1 MGETQIHDLS
11 ALQLRDAINS
21 GEISSRQAV
30 AHFLER
36 IENLDDSYGAFISV
50 TAEQALQQAAEA
62 DQRQA
67 ARRQTGMLHGMPL
80 AHKDLIDVAGSVTTH
95 GSAAIDHRTADDDGP
110 LAAVLR
116 RQGGISLGK
125 TQVPEFGL
133 TSYSEN
139 DIAPPAR
146 NPYDRA
152 LSAGGSSGGSA
163 AAVAARMLPFGP
175 ASDSGGS
182 IRIPAAATG
191 LVGLKPNRGRVPAGS
206 GQADAAGFGVAGPLA
221 RRAADAGLLL
231 DAMVT
236 EPNHRALSV
245 SARSRT
251 SATARTSPLSGA
263 PQPAAAPPSS
273 FLEAALRAEGRFRIG
288 ISTSSPFDD
297 HFPIAVAPEATA
309 ALQAGIDRLISLGHD
324 VVEAPIRYSP
334 VYPEAF
340 TTAWTTM
347 VAGAPIAPD
356 READLMPLT
365 RTYRNRAL
373 KRSAAEFLAALNA
386 LKRFE
391 WETIRQYS
399 EYDMILTPALA
410 MTPRP
415 VGWYTSDPDEDYK
428 RQCQYCPF
436 SSMVNVVGLPAVTAP
451 TMHTDN
457 GLPMGIQLIGRPG
470 GEADLL
476 SVIAQLED

>member
-1 MGETQIHDLS
+1 MVGETQIHDLS
-11 ALQLRDAINS
+11 ALQLRDAISS

-36 IENLDDSYGAFISV
+36 IENLNDSYGAFVSV
-50 TAEQALQQAAEA
+50 SAEQALQQAAEA
-62 DQRQA
+62 DQRKA
-67 ARRQTGMLHGMPL
+67 EGRQTGMLHGMPL

-95 GSAAIDHRTADDDGP
+95 GSAAIPHRMADDDAP
-110 LAAVLR
+110 LAAMLR

-133 TSYSEN
+133 TSYSGN
-139 DIAPPAR
+139 NVAPPAR
-146 NPYDRA
+146 NPYDRE

-163 AAVAARMLPFGP
+163 AAVASRMLPFGP

-221 RRAADAGLLL
+221 RSAADAGLLL
-231 DAMVT
+231 DAMVMDA
-236 EPNHRALSV
+236 NHRALGV
-245 SARSRT
+245 PAQP
-251 SATARTSPLSGA
+251 RTSPLPGA
-263 PQPAAAPPSS
+263 PQPAAPPS
-273 FLEAALRAEGRFRIG
+273 FLDAALRAEGRFRIG

-297 HFPIAVAPEATA
+297 HFPIAVEPEAMA
-309 ALQAGIDRLISLGHD
+309 ALQAGIDRLSGLGHD
-324 VVEAPIRYSP
+324 VVEAPIRYNP

-347 VAGAPIAPD
+347 VAAAPIDPD

-365 RTYRNRAL
+365 RTYRDRAL
-373 KRSAAEFLAALNA
+373 KRSAAEFLAAIND

-476 SVIAQLED
+476 SVVAQLEG